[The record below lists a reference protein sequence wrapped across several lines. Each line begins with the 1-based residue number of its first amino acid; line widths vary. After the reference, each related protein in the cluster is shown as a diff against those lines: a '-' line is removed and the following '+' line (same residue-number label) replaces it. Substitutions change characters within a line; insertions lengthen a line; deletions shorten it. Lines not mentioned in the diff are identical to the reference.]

1 MERQQGKR
9 VQSPKKAGRRRGRLP
24 LLVVLLAVVILAG
37 GYLGLCAYAMSSE
50 TIFPN
55 TSAAGTELGGLTRS
69 EARAQLELA
78 LDAYRQST
86 TSFQC
91 GGQEFTVDGSNLSMD
106 LDQVVEEAYTSSRSG
121 SLLTAGARYLA
132 SLVGGT
138 EIQTA
143 LVFTATPAAILEAEQ
158 YIANPMTETSYTL
171 TEDTLELTKGA
182 TGQAIDVEALEAEIL
197 ARFQAV
203 LTGEDTGSEPLEVP
217 VITEEPPEADLEAI
231 YQAVYSDPADATLN
245 KETGEVVASTDGVS
259 FDVEAAR
266 TALDGA
272 AEGETVSVPLTRTE
286 PTVTTADLKA
296 NLFRDVL
303 GQSST
308 RTAGGSSR
316 WHNVDLACQRVN
328 GTILLPGETFS
339 YNDTCGP
346 YSRAG
351 GYQKA
356 GAYVSGTTQDTW
368 AGGVCQLSST
378 LYYTTLKANLETV
391 ERSKHKYD
399 VGYLPS
405 GLDATVYSD
414 SLDFKFKN
422 NTDYP
427 IKIVSSLTNN
437 GGTRYC
443 NVTIYGTNVTG
454 VYGDP
459 YSVTVS
465 VTEAKTV
472 YEPNA
477 SVPQGSAPQRDST
490 RTAYNGKVVEVHQRL
505 RDANGNVISDTVIHT
520 DRFDVRNAVYFY
532 NPADAA
538 RLGIN
543 TSTGLRTEVPVTPTP
558 TATPAPSATPTPAAT
573 PAPTAAPATEPST
586 APSASPTPPAESS
599 APQPTPPAAESAA
612 PTPDSDG
619 VVLPPEAVS

>member
-9 VQSPKKAGRRRGRLP
+9 VRTQERPRPRRGRALLLVP
-24 LLVVLLAVVILAG
+24 LLVIVVLIG
-37 GYLGLCAYAMSSE
+37 GYFGLCAYALSTE
-50 TIFPN
+50 KIFPN
-55 TSAAGTELGGLTRS
+55 TTAAGTDLGGLTRA

-78 LDAYRQST
+78 LDTYRQST
-86 TSFQC
+86 ASFFC
-91 GGQEFTVDGSNLSMD
+91 GGKEFTVDGSTLSMD
-106 LDQVVEEAYTSSRSG
+106 LDDVVQQAYSVGRSG
-121 SLLTAGARYLA
+121 SLPGVGLRYLGA
-132 SLVGGT
+132 LLGGT
-138 EIQTA
+138 ELTTA
-143 LVFTATPAAILEAEQ
+143 LAFSDTPAAILEAET
-158 YIANPMTETSYTL
+158 YIANPMTEPSYTL
-171 TEDTLELTKGA
+171 TENTLELTKGV
-182 TGQAIDVEALEAEIL
+182 TGQAIDVETLEAEIL
-197 ARFQAV
+197 DRFQAV
-203 LTGEDTGSEPLEVP
+203 LTGGDPNSSPLEVP
-217 VITEEPPEADLEAI
+217 VLTEAPPEADLEAI
-231 YQAVYSDPADATLN
+231 YQEVYSDPADASLN
-245 KETGEVVASTDGVS
+245 KDTGEIVASVEGIS
-259 FDVEAAR
+259 FDVSAAR
-266 TALDGA
+266 AALDGA
-272 AEGETVSVPLTRTE
+272 AEGETVSIPLTRTE
-286 PTVTTADLKA
+286 PTVTTADLEA

-346 YSRAG
+346 YSQAG

-405 GLDATVYSD
+405 GMDATVYSD

-422 NTDYP
+422 DTDYP
-427 IKIVSSLTNN
+427 IRIVASLTNN

-454 VYGDP
+454 IYGDP
-459 YSVTVS
+459 YSVVVS
-465 VTEAKTV
+465 TTEAQTV
-472 YEPNA
+472 YEPSE
-477 SVPQGSAPQRDST
+477 SVPQGSAPQRDPT

-505 RDANGNVISDTVIHT
+505 RDASGNVISDTVIHT

-558 TATPAPSATPTPAAT
+558 APTPTPAAT
-573 PAPTAAPATEPST
+573 PEPTPAATPSPAPESTPASTPSSTPAATATPAQESAPA
-586 APSASPTPPAESS
+586 S
-599 APQPTPPAAESAA
+599 APVESAA
-612 PTPDSDG
+612 PTPDDG
-619 VVLPPEAVS
+619 VVLPPEAVA